1 MPSLLSIILILPI
14 IMASIMGVYYVFSSR
29 HLICRT
35 INWGIFGGNTGRH
48 PREYA
53 LEFLCTGALPIA
65 FIGLLISFIY
75 VYFKKMEKRENRE
88 KGL

>member
-1 MPSLLSIILILPI
+1 MPSLLSIILIIPI
-14 IMASIMGVYYVFSSR
+14 ILTSLMGVFYVFSSR

-53 LEFLCTGALPIA
+53 LEFLCTGAIPIA
-65 FIGLLISFIY
+65 VIGVLISLIY

>member
-1 MPSLLSIILILPI
+1 MPSILSIILIIPI
-14 IMASIMGVYYVFSSR
+14 ILTSLMGVFYVFSSR
-29 HLICRT
+29 RIICRS
-35 INWGIFGGNTGRH
+35 INWNIFGTGGGRH
-48 PREYA
+48 EYVM
-53 LEFLCTGALPIA
+53 EFLCTGALPIA